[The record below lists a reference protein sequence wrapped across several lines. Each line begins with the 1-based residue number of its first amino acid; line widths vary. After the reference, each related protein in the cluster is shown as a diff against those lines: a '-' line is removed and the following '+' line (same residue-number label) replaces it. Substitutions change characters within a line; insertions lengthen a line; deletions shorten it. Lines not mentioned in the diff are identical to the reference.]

1 MKNLCYLPHISNMQS
16 QQEKIFFG
24 FILQNPHY
32 FKFINDRFFESNE
45 YKLLFPV
52 VKDFHGRY
60 NQAPSRHQ
68 VWQVIQTNNELML
81 KIDEEKLKI
90 IYEFSIGEYD
100 PTWLKETFE
109 AWVEFKNLE
118 ISLFDTIQYVKTTKV
133 TPDNIKDTVN
143 NVKALMIERNSIDF
157 GYDIG
162 LDFFDTGNHFEEVGN
177 YFTSGKNYIDQVLGG
192 GFYKKAL
199 FVFAAPPKTGKC
211 CIYSTKIKIRN
222 KKTGLIEEI
231 EIGKFQE
238 RIKNA

>member
-1 MKNLCYLPHISNMQS
+1 MQS

-24 FILQNPHY
+24 YILQHPHY
-32 FKFINDRFFESNE
+32 FKYITDRFFESE
-45 YKLLFPV
+45 DYKLLLPV
-52 VKDFHGRY
+52 VKDFHSRY

-68 VWQVIQTNNELML
+68 VWQIIQTNNQLSSS
-81 KIDEEKLKI
+81 ISEEKLQV
-90 IYEFSIGEYD
+90 IYGFNISDYD
-100 PTWLKETFE
+100 VDWLRETFE

-118 ISLFDTIQYVKTTKV
+118 ISLFDTVQFVKS
-133 TPDNIKDTVN
+133 TPVNPDTIKDTVN
-143 NVKALMIERNSIDF
+143 KVKSLMVERNSIDF
-157 GYDIG
+157 GYNIG
-162 LDFFDTGNHFEEVGN
+162 LDFFDTANHVEAIGN
-177 YFTSGKNYIDQVLGG
+177 YFTSGINYIDQVLGG
-192 GFYKKAL
+192 GFYRKAL